1 MDIFSGEQKPLGSEQ
16 AARPYRILVV
26 DDSPMDLQ
34 FLLNGLSDNFVVSF
48 ASSAKEALSLA
59 NQFPQP
65 DLMLLD
71 VVMPEIDGY
80 EMCAM
85 LKNDVNTRN
94 IPVIFVTG
102 MQDTSD
108 KTKGFNAGAVDYI
121 TKPIEIAEL
130 EARVQTHIR
139 LKEQSQYLES
149 MAYFDPLTQVPNR
162 RKYNEVLQRE
172 WARCIRYH
180 HQMSMIIIDIDFFK
194 QYNEHY
200 GHAEGD
206 NCLIAVSRLLENQ
219 GGRPTDLFARIG
231 GEEFVMLLPDCNA
244 AGAMKK
250 AEKMQSAVNHAQ
262 IHHAGVQD
270 EQYVSVSMGVASTF
284 PSHGQG
290 ALSLFQAADDAL
302 FAAKRDGRNCI
313 SIGKSDTTP
322 GIHGEEARQHH

>member
-1 MDIFSGEQKPLGSEQ
+1 
-16 AARPYRILVV
+16 
-26 DDSPMDLQ
+26 MDLH
-34 FLLNGLSDNFVVSF
+34 FLLNRLSDNFVVSF
-48 ASSAKEALSLA
+48 ASSAKEALSLV

-121 TKPIEIAEL
+121 TKPLEIAEL

-194 QYNEHY
+194 LYNDHY

-206 NCLIAVSRLLENQ
+206 NCLIAVSRLLEDQ
-219 GGRPTDLFARIG
+219 VGRPTDLFARIG

-250 AEKMQSAVNHAQ
+250 QKKCKPSSIKLRSHTRVFKTSHISPSVWEWHQPFQVMVKVHYHYSKQQMMPCLPLNAIVATVFQSVKVTLPLACTERKLVK
-262 IHHAGVQD
+262 I
-270 EQYVSVSMGVASTF
+270 
-284 PSHGQG
+284 
-290 ALSLFQAADDAL
+290 
-302 FAAKRDGRNCI
+302 I
-313 SIGKSDTTP
+313 SN
-322 GIHGEEARQHH
+322 

>member
-1 MDIFSGEQKPLGSEQ
+1 MDIFSGEPKLFGSEQ

-26 DDSPMDLQ
+26 DDSPMDLH

-48 ASSAKEALSLA
+48 ASSAKEALALA

-65 DLMLLD
+65 YLMLLD
-71 VVMPEIDGY
+71 VIMPEIDGY

-85 LKNDVNTRN
+85 LKNDINTRS

-108 KTKGFNAGAVDYI
+108 KTRGFNAGAVDYI
-121 TKPIEIAEL
+121 TKPLEIAEL

-149 MAYFDPLTQVPNR
+149 MAYFDPLTRVPNR

-172 WARCIRYH
+172 WSRCIRYH

-194 QYNEHY
+194 QYNEHH

-206 NCLIAVSRLLENQ
+206 NCLIAVSRLLEHE

-250 AEKMQSAVNHAQ
+250 AEKMQAVINEAQ
-262 IHHAGVQD
+262 VPHEGLK
-270 EQYVSVSMGVASTF
+270 EGKCVSVSMGVASTF

-290 ALSLFQAADDAL
+290 ALSLFQAADNAL

-313 SIGKSDTTP
+313 TISKTDT
-322 GIHGEEARQHH
+322 ILEMRGEEARQHH